1 MAKRKAAAAESA
13 HPAPHAS
20 KKRAAPDDADYTA
33 AQHKEE
39 AEWKFPKSAWKSKGA
54 VYYANLKQQV
64 HKGKKLTALDTY
76 LWEVHFPRTAPTGHE
91 CAVSA
96 SPAKPKPARKRHDD
110 AVFGDGASQVIG
122 LYDNVCH
129 LSIRID

>member
-1 MAKRKAAAAESA
+1 MGKRKAGAAESA
-13 HPAPHAS
+13 HPAPPAS
-20 KKRAAPDDADYTA
+20 KKRAAPDGADYTA

-39 AEWKFPKSAWKSKGA
+39 AEWRFPKKDWKSKGA
-54 VYYANLKQQV
+54 VHYAKLKQQV
-64 HKGKKLTALDTY
+64 DKSKKLTAFDTY
-76 LWEVHFPRTAPTGHE
+76 LWEVHFPRTAPSGHE

>member
-1 MAKRKAAAAESA
+1 MAKRRAPAESS
-13 HPAPHAS
+13 HPARPAS
-20 KKRAAPDDADYTA
+20 KKRAAPDGADYTA

-39 AEWKFPKSAWKSKGA
+39 AEWKFPKSAWKTKGA
-54 VYYANLKQQV
+54 VHYAKLKQQV
-64 HKGKKLTALDTY
+64 DKGKKLNALDTY

>member
-1 MAKRKAAAAESA
+1 MGKRKAAAAESA
-13 HPAPHAS
+13 HPAQPAS
-20 KKRAAPDDADYTA
+20 KKRAAPDGADYTA

-39 AEWKFPKSAWKSKGA
+39 ADWKVPKKDWKTKGA
-54 VYYANLKQQV
+54 LHYEKLKQQV
-64 HKGKKLTALDTY
+64 AKSKKLTAFDTY
-76 LWEVHFPRTAPTGHE
+76 LWEVHFPRTAPSGHE
-91 CAVSA
+91 CAVPA

-129 LSIRID
+129 LSIDS

>member
-13 HPAPHAS
+13 HPAPSAS
-20 KKRAAPDDADYTA
+20 KKRAAPDGADYTA

-39 AEWKFPKSAWKSKGA
+39 ADWKFPKKDWRSKGA
-54 VYYANLKQQV
+54 VHYAKLKPQV
-64 HKGKKLTALDTY
+64 DKSKKLNAFDTY
-76 LWEVHFPRTAPTGHE
+76 LWEVHFPRTAPAGHE
-91 CAVSA
+91 CAVPP
-96 SPAKPKPARKRHDD
+96 SPAKPKPVKRQDN

-129 LSIRID
+129 LSIDS

>member
-1 MAKRKAAAAESA
+1 MAKRRPPLESS
-13 HPAPHAS
+13 HTAPSAS
-20 KKRAAPDDADYTA
+20 KKRSAPDDADYTA
-33 AQHKEE
+33 AKHKEE
-39 AEWKFPKSAWKSKGA
+39 AEWQFPKSAWRTKGA
-54 VYYANLKQQV
+54 VHYAKLKQQV
-64 HKGKKLTALDTY
+64 DKGKKLTALDTY